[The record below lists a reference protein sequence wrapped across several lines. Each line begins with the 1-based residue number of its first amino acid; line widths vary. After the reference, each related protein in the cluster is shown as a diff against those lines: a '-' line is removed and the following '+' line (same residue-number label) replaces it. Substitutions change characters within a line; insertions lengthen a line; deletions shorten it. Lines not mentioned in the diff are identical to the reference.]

1 MNHYKSWSGL
11 RGQLREYLCEPLR
24 DRIDYFLTRYHE
36 VHDTYGRVAIRFDGR
51 ELVSFSWVEMR
62 EQENDLYDR
71 WKENGSWNP
80 KEPAL
85 LDKWEANATFSDM
98 NFLQAA
104 TDFLQMPIS
113 EALESKNPLIRV
125 LAILDRRVGS
135 RTLRHI
141 RESGRYRSEPAWVRQ
156 FYDLR
161 MGNTEEALSK
171 EA

>member
-11 RGQLREYLCEPLR
+11 RGQLCDRLCEPLR
-24 DRIDYFLTRYHE
+24 GRIDYFLTRYHE
-36 VHDTYGRVAIRFDGR
+36 VHDTYGRTAIRFDGK

-71 WKENGSWNP
+71 WKEDGSWDVNN
-80 KEPAL
+80 PAL
-85 LDKWEANATFSDM
+85 RSKWEENATFSDM

-113 EALESKNPLIRV
+113 EALGSENSLIRV
-125 LAILDRRVGS
+125 FALLDKRVGR
-135 RTLRHI
+135 RTLLRI
-141 RESGRYRSEPAWVRQ
+141 RESERYESEPAWVKQ

-161 MGNTEEALSK
+161 TAESERK
-171 EA
+171 EK